1 MISGSARHLS
11 ADRGT
16 KELFSLLMGPNGK
29 TLFSSQDQQG
39 GDGSDRA
46 EEF

>member
-39 GDGSDRA
+39 GDGRDTA